1 MIEENVLFDEMNEEI
16 SPEMKPNIWSLSLVL
31 FDEMN
36 EEISPEM
43 KEYMVIESEGPPT
56 GVHLK
61 RKVKFF
67 TVSGLKTKH
76 AVYCIKFNRF
86 FDID

>member
-1 MIEENVLFDEMNEEI
+1 MGGSSEPPEPPLNPPLFIIAVN
-16 SPEMKPNIWSLSLVL
+16 
-31 FDEMN
+31 
-36 EEISPEM
+36 
-43 KEYMVIESEGPPT
+43 G
-56 GVHLK
+56 
-61 RKVKFF
+61 FF